1 MNTITNSR
9 SIPGSAEQVF
19 AAIENPGRLA
29 KWWGP
34 EGFTN
39 TFDTFE
45 FKPGGKWIFTMH
57 GPDGKDYPNESVFEE
72 ITAPNKVVIRHT
84 CLPVFVLTIELAESG
99 GSTLVSWNQEF
110 EDENVVTKLRDFL
123 IQANNQNLD
132 RLTHE
137 VISM

>member
-19 AAIENPGRLA
+19 IAIENPGRLA

-34 EGFTN
+34 EGFAN

-45 FKPGGKWIFTMH
+45 FKSGGKWIFTTH

-72 ITAPNKVVIRHT
+72 ISAPNKVVIRHV
-84 CLPVFVLTIELAESG
+84 CLPVFVLTIGLAESG